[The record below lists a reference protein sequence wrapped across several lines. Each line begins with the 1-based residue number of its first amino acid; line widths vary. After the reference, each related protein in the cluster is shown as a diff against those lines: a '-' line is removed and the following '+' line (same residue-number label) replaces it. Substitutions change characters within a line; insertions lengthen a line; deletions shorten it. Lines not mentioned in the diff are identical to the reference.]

1 MDTVTESAMA
11 IAIAKSGGIGII
23 HRNLD
28 MKKQSKEVEKVKKK
42 NLFVGAAIGTNID
55 DLKRASML
63 IDSGVDLIVI
73 DTAHGHSEK
82 VLKTLSKLKKIS
94 SNIPICVGNIATGEA
109 AKKLHNAGADIIK
122 VGIGPGSICTTR
134 MVAGIGVPQITAVME
149 VCNALKG
156 RKMKTAKDY
165 LEEANK
171 VVKKIDV
178 NKAIEIH
185 KNKSA
190 IFIDVRDSSDIAKT
204 GSIEGSLKIQRGLI
218 EFVADEGT
226 EFYNDNLQKDS
237 EIILVCGA
245 GGQAALTGK
254 TLIDMG
260 YENVLNVGA
269 IGDWEKNGGP
279 ISR

>member
-1 MDTVTESAMA
+1 
-11 IAIAKSGGIGII
+11 
-23 HRNLD
+23 
-28 MKKQSKEVEKVKKK
+28 
-42 NLFVGAAIGTNID
+42 
-55 DLKRASML
+55 
-63 IDSGVDLIVI
+63 
-73 DTAHGHSEK
+73 
-82 VLKTLSKLKKIS
+82 
-94 SNIPICVGNIATGEA
+94 
-109 AKKLHNAGADIIK
+109 
-122 VGIGPGSICTTR
+122 
-134 MVAGIGVPQITAVME
+134 
-149 VCNALKG
+149 
-156 RKMKTAKDY
+156 MKTAKDY

-260 YENVLNVGA
+260 YKNVLNVGA

>member
-1 MDTVTESAMA
+1 
-11 IAIAKSGGIGII
+11 
-23 HRNLD
+23 
-28 MKKQSKEVEKVKKK
+28 
-42 NLFVGAAIGTNID
+42 
-55 DLKRASML
+55 
-63 IDSGVDLIVI
+63 
-73 DTAHGHSEK
+73 
-82 VLKTLSKLKKIS
+82 
-94 SNIPICVGNIATGEA
+94 
-109 AKKLHNAGADIIK
+109 
-122 VGIGPGSICTTR
+122 
-134 MVAGIGVPQITAVME
+134 
-149 VCNALKG
+149 
-156 RKMKTAKDY
+156 MKTAKDY

-190 IFIDVRDSSDIAKT
+190 IFIDVRDSSDIEKT